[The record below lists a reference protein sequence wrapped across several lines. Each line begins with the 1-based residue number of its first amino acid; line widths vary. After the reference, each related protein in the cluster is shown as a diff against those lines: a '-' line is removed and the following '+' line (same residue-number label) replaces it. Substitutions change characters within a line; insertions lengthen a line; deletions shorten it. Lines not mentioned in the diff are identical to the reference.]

1 MAVMSLFFAHIYIE
15 IKNPIVPPIAD
26 DSIPPRAVIIKSRFL
41 WPLTL
46 PLLISTSY
54 FFAHS
59 LISGISVSYTHLQ
72 FRALNK
78 STSKLPKID
87 ANTVDKAIGN
97 NTADAILSGVI

>member
-1 MAVMSLFFAHIYIE
+1 MLWVKHNLQVQNLKIE

-59 LISGISVSYTHLQ
+59 LISGIFNKASSVHSSP
-72 FRALNK
+72 F
-78 STSKLPKID
+78 
-87 ANTVDKAIGN
+87 KAFLL
-97 NTADAILSGVI
+97 T